1 MKIRQ
6 LTYAALFVA
15 LTTILKVY
23 ATVFLFG
30 STKFGLSF
38 IPSAIGSA
46 VLGPVWGGIIGG
58 LSDVIGYLIKQDGTY
73 FPGFTASAIA
83 KGILYGLF
91 LYKKPKNLAG
101 VTLAVLTTVV
111 FLDFLVN
118 AVWIN
123 ILYGTAI
130 KAVLISK
137 LVTLPLYAGLQIL
150 ILYILFK
157 YLSKEIS
164 KISE

>member
-123 ILYGTAI
+123 ISYGTAI

>member
-91 LYKKPKNLAG
+91 LYKNQR
-101 VTLAVLTTVV
+101 
-111 FLDFLVN
+111 
-118 AVWIN
+118 
-123 ILYGTAI
+123 ILQ
-130 KAVLISK
+130 V
-137 LVTLPLYAGLQIL
+137 
-150 ILYILFK
+150 
-157 YLSKEIS
+157 
-164 KISE
+164 

>member
-58 LSDVIGYLIKQDGTY
+58 LSDVIGYLIKQDGKY

-123 ILYGTAI
+123 ILYGNAI

>member
-137 LVTLPLYAGLQIL
+137 LVTFLYMRG
-150 ILYILFK
+150 FK
-157 YLSKEIS
+157 YLI
-164 KISE
+164 IQYCLNT

>member
-123 ILYGTAI
+123 IMYGTAI

>member
-73 FPGFTASAIA
+73 FPALPQAQLQRVFFT
-83 KGILYGLF
+83 GCFY
-91 LYKKPKNLAG
+91 
-101 VTLAVLTTVV
+101 
-111 FLDFLVN
+111 
-118 AVWIN
+118 
-123 ILYGTAI
+123 I
-130 KAVLISK
+130 K
-137 LVTLPLYAGLQIL
+137 T
-150 ILYILFK
+150 
-157 YLSKEIS
+157 KESCRCNSCRFNNGCIP
-164 KISE
+164 

>member
-123 ILYGTAI
+123 ILYGIAI